1 MRPLHVATALDTDAA
16 TRPDF
21 ARGYH
26 VQTVIEAIYRSS
38 AGAGWVSC
46 DLSTQQVRA
55 AGAAQGLLVAPGDR
69 TARVNGCWD
78 SSADLTSR
86 SG

>member
-38 AGAGWVSC
+38 EGAGWVSC
-46 DLSTQQVRA
+46 DLSTRRCVRLARRRACWWRQVI
-55 AGAAQGLLVAPGDR
+55 APR
-69 TARVNGCWD
+69 E
-78 SSADLTSR
+78 
-86 SG
+86 